1 MPSKK
6 QDRLTKD
13 YIYQTNENTEQ
24 CSYTTRYLSNGYY
37 TSSSSAYSS
46 SSSSFFFFFFFFF
59 LFFPFVFFVVVFF
72 FLFLISVFSFL
83 IRFSALGQVYTSYVD
98 TIASLLVL
106 PSARYGRP
114 SSSNSVAESFPLP
127 FFISIVD
134 FWRELFP
141 H

>member
-1 MPSKK
+1 
-6 QDRLTKD
+6 
-13 YIYQTNENTEQ
+13 
-24 CSYTTRYLSNGYY
+24 
-37 TSSSSAYSS
+37 
-46 SSSSFFFFFFFFF
+46 
-59 LFFPFVFFVVVFF
+59 
-72 FLFLISVFSFL
+72 
-83 IRFSALGQVYTSYVD
+83 LGQVYTSYVD

-141 H
+141 HYVTRTFLCRLLLSLSL